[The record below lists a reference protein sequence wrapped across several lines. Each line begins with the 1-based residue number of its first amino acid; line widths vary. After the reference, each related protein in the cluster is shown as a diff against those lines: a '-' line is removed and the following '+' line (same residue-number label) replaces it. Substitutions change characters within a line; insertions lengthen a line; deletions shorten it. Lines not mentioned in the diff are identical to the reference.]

1 MILSALWVL
10 AATATSLLPMRCQYL
25 PGVSSLVLARFLILW
40 LGYDY
45 GWVWSVAAFAG
56 FASMF
61 RNPLKY
67 IYARLRGQNPEIPK

>member
-1 MILSALWVL
+1 MIVSALWVL
-10 AATATSLLPMRCQYL
+10 AATATALLPMRFQYL
-25 PGVSSLVLARFLILW
+25 PGVSLLVLAPFLILW
-40 LGYDY
+40 LEYDY